1 VSVAVGGRDAGV
13 VVGVVGE
20 GEVLV
25 VGVVVE
31 IVRVAVVAVDEL
43 HTVVRVEV
51 QAGVVTV
58 GKNWTVSRGRL
69 EVCHSR
75 AHQTARGLEEGIDR
89 GARTS
94 LCLPHSAPLA
104 DDDEKLEIRGVGPAQ

>member
-1 VSVAVGGRDAGV
+1 MGGGDAGV
-13 VVGVVGE
+13 VVGVIGE

-25 VGVVVE
+25 VVVVVVE
-31 IVRVAVVAVDEL
+31 IVRVAVDEL

-58 GKNWTVSRGRL
+58 GKNWTMSPGRL

-89 GARTS
+89 GAHTS

-104 DDDEKLEIRGVGPAQ
+104 DDDEKLEIRGVCPAH